1 MWRREGFRRY
11 MESSEKGFVL
21 ATNIK
26 GLFKLPLGRD
36 ESTTDR
42 HLSSAMLTAVS
53 EPSVTFPPQLARCST
68 LSRQHF
74 LSCLQDAH
82 SPGDHAAC
90 HPALTPTPTSLLA

>member
-1 MWRREGFRRY
+1 MCGEGRALED

-26 GLFKLPLGRD
+26 GLFKLPMGRD

-53 EPSVTFPPQLARCST
+53 EPSVTSPGSWRHAPLSPGSTFCPAFKMHILLVSMPHVTLLSPPPQP
-68 LSRQHF
+68 
-74 LSCLQDAH
+74 H
-82 SPGDHAAC
+82 S
-90 HPALTPTPTSLLA
+90 